1 MGIPMIWWGLTSP
14 MFGLRACKV
23 CHAEMQDTPVAC
35 TVNTC
40 SLSDTD
46 SLDFCNR
53 TDDIIPSVTL
63 KALSQSRKEE
73 RFPNIQ
79 SARIT
84 SNPLQDLSPAATFR
98 LVQNFTETHTCCEEH
113 LSPFHPP
120 ACFFFF
126 FFFCPERIT
135 ADWAKKPCILAR

>member
-23 CHAEMQDTPVAC
+23 CHPVNVMQDTPVAC

-46 SLDFCNR
+46 SLYLCSW

-79 SARIT
+79 PARIT
-84 SNPLQDLSPAATFR
+84 SNPLQDLNPAAIFR
-98 LVQNFTETHTCCEEH
+98 LVQNFTETHTCCAEH
-113 LSPFHPP
+113 PSPLHPP
-120 ACFFFF
+120 ACFFSFF
-126 FFFCPERIT
+126 FFVQRGPQLTGQRHP
-135 ADWAKKPCILAR
+135 AS